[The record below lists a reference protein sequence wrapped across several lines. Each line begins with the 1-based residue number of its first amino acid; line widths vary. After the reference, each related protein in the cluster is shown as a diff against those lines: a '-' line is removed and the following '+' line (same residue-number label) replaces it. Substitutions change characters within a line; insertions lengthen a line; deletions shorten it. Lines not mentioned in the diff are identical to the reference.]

1 MAEGGWN
8 MAGGE
13 MTPLLFGTVIEA
25 ERTGAGLFLIS
36 CFRHLARRF
45 WNQTCKKHQRSWHE

>member
-1 MAEGGWN
+1 MAEDDWN

-13 MTPLLFGTVIEA
+13 ITSLLFGSVFEA
-25 ERTGAGLFLIS
+25 ARTGTGLLLIS

-45 WNQTCKKHQRSWHE
+45 WNQTCQ

>member
-13 MTPLLFGTVIEA
+13 MRSLLSGSVFESV
-25 ERTGAGLFLIS
+25 RTGAGLFLIS

-45 WNQTCKKHQRSWHE
+45 